1 MIAPA
6 LRLLLVTLFLGMH
19 LGCGAPETKDLDPE
33 ATARKTYVEAME
45 ELIAGNYIQATI
57 LFNKVTRAPR
67 YVRYAALA
75 RLRLGDALYR
85 QQRFEEAIQAYR
97 SFVAQYG
104 SDPNIP
110 YARYKVA
117 VCFAHRIPFEWFA
130 SPPAY
135 EMDLTMTQQALNE
148 FKSFVSTF
156 PTSQYAGKART
167 KIDELRNSL
176 LAHEL
181 YVADYYTQR
190 EKWRAVAWRLHGAM
204 DRYPDLAK
212 TEPILF
218 RTGEAYVRA
227 GDGEDAERAFVEY
240 LEAFPLGARR
250 SEVADRLKTIRQ
262 KAPGAL

>member
-1 MIAPA
+1 MIAFAP
-6 LRLLLVTLFLGMH
+6 RLVLVTLL
-19 LGCGAPETKDLDPE
+19 LTLCVGCGAPQKKDLDPE
-33 ATARKTYVEAME
+33 TTARLTYVEAME
-45 ELIAGNYIQATI
+45 ELVAGNYIQATI

-156 PTSQYAGKART
+156 PTSRYAAKARA
-167 KIDELRNSL
+167 KIDSLRNSL

-181 YVADYYTQR
+181 YVADYYTDR

-218 RTGEAYVRA
+218 RMGEAYARA
-227 GDGEDAERAFVEY
+227 GDAEDAERTYVEY
-240 LEAFPLGARR
+240 LEAFPKGARR
-250 SEVADRLKTIRQ
+250 GKVAERLETIRQ
-262 KAPGAL
+262 TVPGAL